1 MRSAKRGLRPDATRR
16 APSWSRTAHPHD
28 VGPWTRTPFWSAMP
42 PSRTVSTNER
52 VAARWAGSA
61 RLCEGAQR
69 PLQNVGGGP
78 ATERASV
85 ELDDGHELPDGGGRE
100 HLLGAEHLGERVD
113 ALLDSIS
120 AVRPE
125 LEDGGPRDP
134 GENPEVERGRVER
147 LSDPPPHV
155 RHRPF
160 ENDVVGVDEDRVVR
174 ASPLRLGLGGHVH
187 RVARRLD
194 SRQQPRDRGAYPDK
208 RDDAGAPR
216 ADLLDPRGDLAPQR
230 ETGRGPAL
238 RARGPDEP

>member
-1 MRSAKRGLRPDATRR
+1 MRAAKRGLRPDATRR

-42 PSRTVSTNER
+42 PSRTVATNE
-52 VAARWAGSA
+52 S
-61 RLCEGAQR
+61 
-69 PLQNVGGGP
+69 P
-78 ATERASV
+78 SV

-125 LEDGGPRDP
+125 LEDGGARDP

-194 SRQQPRDRGAYPDK
+194 SRQQPRDRGAYPEK

-216 ADLLDPRGDLAPQR
+216 ADLLDPRGDLAHQR

-238 RARGPDEP
+238 RARGPD